1 MPESLQAQLVKND
14 TRVLV
19 AFWRKRGE
27 RPSHEEI
34 LNYNYDRAL
43 STLHWR
49 GGPQY
54 ARIKACVTHM
64 PNATCVSVPNLGQG
78 LTPSNCGNECNKMWN
93 TALLFLACLR

>member
-1 MPESLQAQLVKND
+1 MSQKGSDAMPESLQAQLVKND

-54 ARIKACVTHM
+54 ARVKACVTHM
-64 PNATCVSVPNLGQG
+64 
-78 LTPSNCGNECNKMWN
+78 LTP
-93 TALLFLACLR
+93 LACRYRIWVKV